1 MGGWDEQEDI
11 WAGEIVQALAA
22 LNDDAIP
29 FGDPEVQHLIYSLE
43 ESGFTDLANEILGWD
58 WL

>member
-1 MGGWDEQEDI
+1 M